1 MTLPLLRSRPLPG
14 YAPSTCS
21 PMTTDTTM
29 PSDTMPV
36 PARRSRALHVTLWV
50 VQVLLA
56 AFFLLA
62 GINHGLKPIAEAAQS
77 SPWITG
83 IPAWLARFIGFAE
96 IAGAIGL
103 VLPAATRVMPWLT
116 PLAAAGL
123 ALIMALAVPFHVMRG
138 EAGVVAFN
146 IVPALLA
153 AFVAWGRSTRARI
166 SPRT

>member
-1 MTLPLLRSRPLPG
+1 MMTHTKRSTMRTH
-14 YAPSTCS
+14 AATSTAQ
-21 PMTTDTTM
+21 P
-29 PSDTMPV
+29 
-36 PARRSRALHVTLWV
+36 SRALHVSLWV
-50 VQVLLA
+50 VQLLLA

-62 GINHGLKPIAEAAQS
+62 GVNHGLRPIAEAAQS

-96 IAGAIGL
+96 LAGAVGL

-123 ALIMALAVPFHVMRG
+123 ALIMVLAVPFHVMRG
-138 EAGVVAFN
+138 EASVVAFN

-153 AFVAWGRSTRARI
+153 TFVAWGRWTGARI
-166 SPRT
+166 TPRS